1 MALWYDCGNGWVKN
15 RGLARC
21 DLGADAYLCCPG
33 PSLAEVDTSAL
44 NGPGRMVFAVTTA
57 YPAVRPDVWV
67 GTDVPECYDRRLWAE
82 PFIKVARGNYRSKR
96 CHGRPLRDFPNVFF
110 ADIENAPFT
119 EILDRREHDAT
130 FVWNRNTFTVA
141 LHLVIWMGGR
151 RIFLV
156 GCDFGGKRDYHDDRE
171 LSEDQRAVN
180 QHLMANL
187 VADLRGLAPAA
198 KERGI
203 EVVSCTP
210 DSPIN
215 EFLPFV
221 PLTEALVLSESR
233 APDGRAPL
241 LHASDTELCQ
251 WRGES
256 PDERGVVVGFDT
268 GREWL
273 VPWWF
278 GNFRKHND
286 LPVAFADFGMSEAMR
301 EWCRDRGHV
310 VDVTDIPVARACF
323 RKPFAILRAPFKE
336 VLFLEPDCE
345 VRGSVEPLLKHC
357 HNSGVALAVVA
368 DGRSVA
374 AEAPDGSFAMCSP
387 DTVMWD
393 AGIIVVRH
401 GHSFVTDWAAE
412 ALAGEHEYTCDG
424 EALARVIARGGYEAG
439 HLPPELALNRRRGDG
454 TGATVFHWVGEDG
467 KTLLRERVA
476 AEPMDAKPI
485 PAPTHP
491 VQWVSQPEEDLG
503 VTVPVCRGQED
514 LVPWWWHAYARRNRW
529 PVAFAD
535 FGMEPETR
543 RWCEARGR
551 ITPHGAPD
559 GIDSW
564 FRKPF
569 ALLQSPFRR
578 TVWCDL
584 DCEVRE
590 DIAKAA
596 SVGGTRLAIGR
607 DWSYPVRLRARLSFA
622 GPYWCGGCLVVT
634 HGDPLV
640 LEWAEAVLRQH
651 RDFRSDQEILS
662 ALLSEKPS
670 DVPAEIPLEILRS
683 RQEGEEDGVVIVHW
697 SGPGGKGAI
706 RRAWSAIQAG
716 ACRDM
721 RSAFH
726 CDWTHAE
733 PATDRGV
740 IAGFDE
746 GQEWLLDW
754 WWSNYSAH
762 NDLPVLFVD
771 LGMSAAARQ
780 WCAERGLLSKVAAA
794 GCYGWFKKPLAL
806 LESPFRQALWLDA
819 DCEVRG
825 GLTQLFEFC
834 ADGGIG
840 MTFDRG
846 TPQRFRDAMPPEAPI
861 YNSGAIAFNHG
872 DPVIPQWASMTMA
885 LRSDR
890 PGDTRYG
897 QPGDQETL
905 ALTLWQYAQGRVRD
919 IPKDTVRLRLS
930 DGDGPALVMHWTG
943 PEGKQHIR
951 DAMDRSP
958 VNEAAG

>member
-1 MALWYDCGNGWVKN
+1 MALWYDCGNGWVKS

-21 DLGADAYLCCPG
+21 HLGADAYLCCPG

-44 NGPGRMVFAVTTA
+44 SGPGRMVFAVTTA

-67 GTDVPECYDRRLWAE
+67 GTDVPECYDRRVWAE
-82 PFIKVARGNYRSKR
+82 PFIKVARGIYGGKR
-96 CHGRPLRDFPNVFF
+96 CQGRPLKSFPNVFF
-110 ADIENAPFT
+110 ADIENAPFC
-119 EILDRREHDAT
+119 EILDRRAHDAT

-156 GCDFGGKRDYHDDRE
+156 GCDFGGKRDYHDDRG
-171 LSEDQRAVN
+171 LSEDQRAAN
-180 QHLMANL
+180 QHLMMNL
-187 VADLRGLAPAA
+187 VNDLRGLTPAA
-198 KERGI
+198 KERRI
-203 EVVSCTP
+203 ELISCTP

-215 EFLPFV
+215 AFLPFI
-221 PLTEALVLSESR
+221 PLAEALAISESQTT
-233 APDGRAPL
+233 DGRAPI
-241 LHASDTELCQ
+241 LHAADAERCQ
-251 WRGES
+251 WRGDPAE
-256 PDERGVVVGFDT
+256 ERGVVVGFDAA
-268 GREWL
+268 REWL

-278 GNFRKHND
+278 GNLREHSA
-286 LPVAFADFGMSEAMR
+286 LPVAFADFGMSETMR
-301 EWCRDRGHV
+301 GWCSDRGQV
-310 VDVTDIPVARACF
+310 VDVTDVPVEGACF
-323 RKPFAILRAPFKE
+323 RKPFAVLRAPFKE

-345 VRGSVEPLLKHC
+345 VRGSVDPLLDHC
-357 HNSGVALAVVA
+357 RGNGIALAPA
-368 DGRSVA
+368 AGGRSVV
-374 AEAPDGSFAMCSP
+374 AEAEGGWFAMCAP
-387 DTVMWD
+387 GTVMWD
-393 AGIIVVRH
+393 AGVIAVRH
-401 GHSFVTDWAAE
+401 GHAFVTDWAVE
-412 ALAGEHEYTCDG
+412 V
-424 EALARVIARGGYEAG
+424 LARAREYKGDKEVLALVIARCGYMVNPM
-439 HLPPELALNRRRGDG
+439 PPELAFNRHRGDG
-454 TGATVFHWVGEDG
+454 TGATIFHWTGPEG
-467 KTLLRERVA
+467 KAVLRERVA
-476 AEPMDAKPI
+476 AEPVAVPV
-485 PAPTHP
+485 PTKVRP
-491 VQWVSQPEEDLG
+491 VQWAGPPTEDLG
-503 VTVPVCRGQED
+503 VMVPVCRGQED
-514 LVPWWWHAYARRNRW
+514 LVPWWWDAYARRNRW

-535 FGMEPETR
+535 FGMNSETR

-559 GIDSW
+559 GIDGW

-590 DIAKAA
+590 DITKVA

-607 DWSYPVRLRARLSFA
+607 DWSYPKRLRERLSFE
-622 GPYWCGGCLVVT
+622 GPYWCGGCLAVT
-634 HGDPLV
+634 QGDPLV
-640 LEWAEAVLRQH
+640 LEWAEAILEKH
-651 RDFRSDQEILS
+651 KDFRSDQEILG

-670 DVPAEIPLEILRS
+670 DVVAEIPLEILRS
-683 RQEGEEDGVVIVHW
+683 RQEGEADGVVIVHW

-706 RRAWSAIQAG
+706 RRAWSAIRAG

-726 CDWTHAE
+726 RGWTRAE
-733 PATDRGV
+733 PTSDRGV
-740 IAGFDE
+740 IGGFDE
-746 GQEWLLDW
+746 GQEWLLEW

-771 LGMSAAARQ
+771 LGMSAASRK
-780 WCAERGLLSKVAAA
+780 WCAERGLLAKVPAA

-806 LESPFRQALWLDA
+806 LESPFKQAIWLDG

-825 GLTQLFEFC
+825 RLTRLFDFC
-834 ADGGIG
+834 TNSGIG

-846 TPQRFRDAMPPEAPI
+846 TPRSFRDAMPPEAPI
-861 YNSGAIAFNHG
+861 YNSGVIAFNHG

-890 PGDTRYG
+890 PGDTCYG

-905 ALTLWQYAQGRVRD
+905 ALTLCRYAQGRVHD
-919 IPKDTVRLRLS
+919 IPEDLVRLRLS

-943 PEGKQHIR
+943 PEGKQRIR
-951 DAMDRSP
+951 DAIDLSP

>member
-1 MALWYDCGNGWVKN
+1 MALWYDCGNGWVKS

-21 DLGADAYLCCPG
+21 NLGVDAYLCCPG

-44 NGPGRMVFAVTTA
+44 KGPGRMVFAVTTA

-67 GTDVPECYDRRLWAE
+67 GTDVPECYDRRVWAE
-82 PFIKVARGNYRSKR
+82 PFIKVARGNYGGRR
-96 CHGRPLRDFPNVFF
+96 CQGRPLREFPNVFF
-110 ADIENAPFT
+110 ADIENAPFC
-119 EILDRREHDAT
+119 EILDRRAHDVR
-130 FVWNRNTFTVA
+130 FVWNRNTFTTA
-141 LHLVIWMGGR
+141 LHLVLWMGGR

-171 LSEDQRAVN
+171 LSEDQRAAN

-187 VADLRGLAPAA
+187 VNDLRGLTPAA

-203 EVVSCTP
+203 GIISCTP

-221 PLTEALVLSESR
+221 PLVKALVLSESQ
-233 APDGRAPL
+233 APDRQAPI
-241 LHASDTELCQ
+241 LHATDAERCQ
-251 WRGES
+251 WRGDPPE
-256 PDERGVVVGFDT
+256 ERGVLVGFDAAC
-268 GREWL
+268 EWL

-278 GNFRKHND
+278 DNFHKHNT

-301 EWCRDRGHV
+301 GWCGDRGRM
-310 VDVTDIPVARACF
+310 VDVTDVPVARACF

-336 VLFLEPDCE
+336 VLSLEPDCE
-345 VRGSVEPLLKHC
+345 VRGSVRPLLESC
-357 HNSGVALAVVA
+357 RGSGVALAPA
-368 DGRSVA
+368 AKGRSVA
-374 AEAPDGSFAMCSP
+374 AEATDGWFAMCTP
-387 DTVMWD
+387 DTTMWD
-393 AGIIVVRH
+393 AGIIAVNH

-412 ALAGEHEYTCDG
+412 ALAREQEYKGDN
-424 EALARVIARGGYEAG
+424 EALARVIAQGGYEVSRM
-439 HLPPELALNRRRGDG
+439 PPSLAFNRYRGPDNG
-454 TGATVFHWVGEDG
+454 SAVFHWTGTRG
-467 KTLLRERVA
+467 KVILKERLD
-476 AEPMDAKPI
+476 AEPTDAGPTL
-485 PAPTHP
+485 ATTHP
-491 VQWVSQPEEDLG
+491 VQWASQPSEDLG
-503 VTVPVCRGQED
+503 VMVPVCRGQED
-514 LVPWWWHAYARRNRW
+514 LVPWWWHAYARRNQW
-529 PVAFAD
+529 PVVFAD
-535 FGMEPETR
+535 FGMDSETR

-551 ITPHGAPD
+551 ITPHGAPN
-559 GIDSW
+559 GIDGW

-590 DIAKAA
+590 NVARVA
-596 SVGGTRLAIGR
+596 SVGGNRLAIGR
-607 DWSYPVRLRARLSFA
+607 DWSYPVRLRERLSFG

-634 HGDPLV
+634 QGDPLV
-640 LEWAEAVLRQH
+640 LEWAEAVLEKH
-651 RDFRSDQEILS
+651 KAFRGDQEILS
-662 ALLSEKPS
+662 ALLGEKPS
-670 DVPAEIPLEILRS
+670 DAVAEIPLEILRS
-683 RQEGEEDGVVIVHW
+683 RQEGEADGVVIVHW

-716 ACRDM
+716 VCRDM

-726 CDWTHAE
+726 RDWTHVK
-733 PATDRGV
+733 PISDRGV
-740 IAGFDE
+740 VAGFDE

-754 WWSNYSAH
+754 WWSNYSTH

-771 LGMSAAARQ
+771 LGMSAAARE
-780 WCAERGLLSKVAAA
+780 WCAERGLLAKAPAAD
-794 GCYGWFKKPLAL
+794 CYGWFKKPLAL
-806 LESPFRQALWLDA
+806 LESPFRQAIWLDA

-834 ADGGIG
+834 ADDGIG
-840 MTFDRG
+840 MTVDRG
-846 TPQRFRDAMPPEAPI
+846 TPRSFRDAMPPEALI
-861 YNSGAIAFNHG
+861 YNSGVIAFNHG

-890 PGDTRYG
+890 PGDARYG

-905 ALTLWQYAQGRVRD
+905 ALTLCRYVQGRVCD
-919 IPKDTVRLRLS
+919 IPMDLVRLRLS

-943 PEGKQHIR
+943 PDGKQRIR

-958 VNEAAG
+958 VYEAAG

>member
-1 MALWYDCGNGWVKN
+1 MALWYDCGNGWVKS

-21 DLGADAYLCCPG
+21 SLGADAYLCCPG
-33 PSLAEVDTSAL
+33 PSLADVNASAL

-57 YPAVRPDVWV
+57 YPRVRPDVWV
-67 GTDVPECYDRRLWAE
+67 GTDVPECYDRRVWAE
-82 PFIKVARGNYRSKR
+82 PFVKVARGNYGSSR
-96 CHGRPLRDFPNVFF
+96 CQGRTLKEFPNTFF
-110 ADIENAPFT
+110 ADIENAPFC
-119 EILDRREHDAT
+119 EILDRRAHDVR
-130 FVWNRNTFTVA
+130 FVWNRNTFTTA

-156 GCDFGGKRDYHDDRE
+156 GCDFGGKSDYHDGRK
-171 LSEDQRAVN
+171 LSDDQRSRN
-180 QHLMANL
+180 RGLYANL
-187 VADLRGLAPAA
+187 VNDLRDLAPAA

-203 EVVSCTP
+203 EIISCTP
-210 DSPIN
+210 DSPVN

-221 PLTEALVLSESR
+221 PLSEALALSESQV
-233 APDGRAPL
+233 PDRRTPI
-241 LHASDTELCQ
+241 LHAADAELCQ
-251 WRGES
+251 WRGGPS
-256 PDERGVVVGFDT
+256 DERGVVVGFDA
-268 GREWL
+268 GYEWL
-273 VPWWF
+273 VRWWY
-278 GNFRKHND
+278 GKFREHNTV
-286 LPVAFADFGMSEAMR
+286 PVAFADFGMSDAMR
-301 EWCRDRGHV
+301 AWCSDRGQV
-310 VDVTDIPVARACF
+310 VDVTDVPVNRVCL
-323 RKPFAILRAPFKE
+323 RKAFAVLRAPFKE
-336 VLFLEPDCE
+336 ILSLEPDCE
-345 VRGSVEPLLKHC
+345 VRGSVEPLFAC
-357 HNSGVALAVVA
+357 CRDGALALTPAVG
-368 DGRSVA
+368 GRSVA
-374 AEAPDGSFAMCSP
+374 AEAADGWFAMCSP

-393 AGIIVVRH
+393 AGIIVVCH
-401 GHSFVTDWAAE
+401 GHSSVADWAAE
-412 ALAGEHEYTCDG
+412 VLARQHEYKGDN
-424 EALARVIARGGYEAG
+424 EAFARVIARAGYDIKQM
-439 HLPPELALNRRRGDG
+439 PPELAFNRHRGPDN
-454 TGATVFHWVGEDG
+454 GAAVFHWTGTRG
-467 KTLLRERVA
+467 KVVLRERLA
-476 AEPMDAKPI
+476 TGPDTPI
-485 PAPTHP
+485 DQAPTQP
-491 VQWVSQPEEDLG
+491 VQWASQPTEDLG
-503 VTVPVCRGQED
+503 VMVPVCPGQED
-514 LVPWWWHAYARRNRW
+514 LVPWWWAAYTRRNHW

-535 FGMEPETR
+535 FGMDSETR

-607 DWSYPVRLRARLSFA
+607 DWSYPVRLRERLSFG

-640 LEWAEAVLRQH
+640 PEWAEAILEKH
-651 RDFRSDQEILS
+651 KDFRSDQEILS
-662 ALLSEKPS
+662 ALLSEKPPGA
-670 DVPAEIPLEILRS
+670 VAEIPLEILRS
-683 RQEGEEDGVVIVHW
+683 RQEGEADGVVIVHW

-706 RRAWSAIQAG
+706 RRAWSAIRAG
-716 ACRDM
+716 VCRNM

-726 CDWTHAE
+726 RDWTPIE
-733 PATDRGV
+733 PTIDRGV
-740 IAGFDE
+740 IGGFDK
-746 GQEWLLDW
+746 GQEWLLEW

-780 WCAERGLLSKVAAA
+780 WCAERGLLAKAPADD
-794 GCYGWFKKPLAL
+794 CYGWFKKPLAL
-806 LESPFRQALWLDA
+806 LESPFRQAIWLDA

-825 GLTQLFEFC
+825 ALTQLFEFC
-834 ADGGIG
+834 TDGGIG

-846 TPQRFRDAMPPEAPI
+846 TPQHFRDAMPPEAPI
-861 YNSGAIAFNHG
+861 YNSGVIAFNHG

-890 PGDTRYG
+890 PGDARYG

-905 ALTLWQYAQGRVRD
+905 ALTLCRYAQGRVRD
-919 IPKDTVRLRLS
+919 IPEDLVRLRLS

-951 DAMDRSP
+951 DAVGRSP